1 LLLVKQKDSNIYSLV
16 YLIFRHQCLFDFM
29 RSLWVP
35 GCEKEKLEH
44 TNGVTRSR
52 KSEKIANKMAK
63 GKKDKQ

>member
-1 LLLVKQKDSNIYSLV
+1 
-16 YLIFRHQCLFDFM
+16 M